1 MKFRHSCGS
10 NRSQILPSVLPSA
23 SNKAS
28 KVLAPIR
35 RRCALRLAKAI
46 SIGLRSGLSAG
57 RNRNRQPRC
66 LRASAAGGGWTF
78 VGGQIVEDDNGAR
91 IEGRSQLGF
100 DTGVECRA
108 VDGPGD
114 DPGRDQCVLCQPGDE
129 CLRSP
134 FAKRCHP
141 IEPFAH
147 RRATPRRRVRFVL
160 TAVSSIKT
168 SLCGSRRILGWR
180 RMIHSR
186 RARRSAGRSRSAA
199 ISPFFI

>member
-1 MKFRHSCGS
+1 MNFQHSCGS
-10 NRSQILPSVLPSA
+10 NRSQILPSA

-28 KVLAPIR
+28 KVPAPIR

-57 RNRNRQPRC
+57 RNRNQQPRC

-78 VGGQIVEDDNGAR
+78 LGGQIVEDDNGAR

-114 DPGRDQCVLCQPGDE
+114 DPGRDQCVLCQPRDE
-129 CLRSP
+129 CLRSS

-147 RRATPRRRVRFVL
+147 RRATPKAGQVRFD
-160 TAVSSIKT
+160 
-168 SLCGSRRILGWR
+168 SRFINKDQPVRLPA
-180 RMIHSR
+180 HSR
-186 RARRSAGRSRSAA
+186 LAA
-199 ISPFFI
+199 HDPLPACQA

>member
-1 MKFRHSCGS
+1 MKFQHSCGS
-10 NRSQILPSVLPSA
+10 NRSQILPGA

-28 KVLAPIR
+28 KVPAPIR

-46 SIGLRSGLSAG
+46 SIGLRSGLQAG
-57 RNRNRQPRC
+57 KNRNRQPRC

-114 DPGRDQCVLCQPGDE
+114 DPGRDQCVCV
-129 CLRSP
+129 SP
-134 FAKRCHP
+134 AMNVCVPHLP
-141 IEPFAH
+141 NG
-147 RRATPRRRVRFVL
+147 ATP
-160 TAVSSIKT
+160 
-168 SLCGSRRILGWR
+168 
-180 RMIHSR
+180 
-186 RARRSAGRSRSAA
+186 
-199 ISPFFI
+199 